1 MLKRLVISNY
11 ALIDNLEISLN
22 GGLTI
27 ITGETGAGKSIIL
40 GALTLLLGERADVRS
55 VRNSDK
61 KTVVEGVFDI
71 SGYSI
76 ESFLSEND
84 IDSYNSDCILRRELL
99 PNGRSRAFV
108 NDTPVT
114 VSVLSELASRLIDI
128 HSQHSNALLLNP
140 VYQLDVI
147 DGISTD
153 KELRLKYAQIYDEY
167 FDLKKRIEETKS
179 RIEKNKADEEY
190 FRFQLRQFDSV
201 ELDQDVIN
209 EMEKRRSTLENISEI
224 KERLW
229 NSSSILGNDDN
240 SIVSG
245 LSYLRQQLDGLI
257 GIFDEAAAISQRV
270 DSLYIESKDILDT
283 LNGYVDNLNDD
294 PDELEQINE
303 KLSAVYSLQ
312 QRYHVKDVADL
323 VKIKN
328 DLEKALFEID
338 NSEEEISELQKKLG
352 LISAKLEDAANKLTA
367 ERKSVASQFSEKLV
381 AVAKPLGMK
390 NLACKIE
397 FLKTDYA
404 KNGQDKIRFLFSF
417 NKNQAL
423 MPVEKTASGGEISRL
438 MLCLKS
444 IIVEKMQLPS
454 IIFDE
459 IDTGVSGDIA
469 NKIGNMMKSISKKI
483 QVIAITHLPQVA
495 ALGDCHYKVYKQD
508 IGNLTVTNMA
518 ELNKIER
525 INEIAGMLSG
535 AQINAAAMDNAKSL
549 LNYDE

>member
-99 PNGRSRAFV
+99 PNGRSRTFV

-153 KELRLKYAQIYDEY
+153 KELKLKYAQIYDEY

-224 KERLW
+224 TERLW

-338 NSEEEISELQKKLG
+338 NSEEEISELQKKLE

-495 ALGDCHYKVYKQD
+495 ALGDYHYKVYKQD

>member
-40 GALTLLLGERADVRS
+40 GALTLLLGERVDVRS

-84 IDSYNSDCILRRELL
+84 IDSDNSDCILRRELL

-397 FLKTDYA
+397 FIKTDYA

-483 QVIAITHLPQVA
+483 QVITITHLPQVA
-495 ALGDCHYKVYKQD
+495 ALGDYHYKVYKQD

>member
-229 NSSSILGNDDN
+229 NSSLILGNDDN

-323 VKIKN
+323 LAGLCQHYPDDYEPERLLDWTLQN
-328 DLEKALFEID
+328 RMRLERA
-338 NSEEEISELQKKLG
+338 
-352 LISAKLEDAANKLTA
+352 
-367 ERKSVASQFSEKLV
+367 
-381 AVAKPLGMK
+381 
-390 NLACKIE
+390 
-397 FLKTDYA
+397 
-404 KNGQDKIRFLFSF
+404 
-417 NKNQAL
+417 
-423 MPVEKTASGGEISRL
+423 
-438 MLCLKS
+438 
-444 IIVEKMQLPS
+444 
-454 IIFDE
+454 
-459 IDTGVSGDIA
+459 
-469 NKIGNMMKSISKKI
+469 
-483 QVIAITHLPQVA
+483 
-495 ALGDCHYKVYKQD
+495 
-508 IGNLTVTNMA
+508 
-518 ELNKIER
+518 
-525 INEIAGMLSG
+525 
-535 AQINAAAMDNAKSL
+535 
-549 LNYDE
+549 

>member
-283 LNGYVDNLNDD
+283 LNGYIDNLNDD

-367 ERKSVASQFSEKLV
+367 ERKSVAGQFSEKLV

-495 ALGDCHYKVYKQD
+495 ALGDYHYKVYKQD

>member
-84 IDSYNSDCILRRELL
+84 VDSYNSDCILRRELL

-283 LNGYVDNLNDD
+283 LNGYIDNLNDD

-367 ERKSVASQFSEKLV
+367 ERKSVAGQFSEKLV

-397 FLKTDYA
+397 FLKIDYA

-495 ALGDCHYKVYKQD
+495 ALGDYHYKVYKQD

>member
-153 KELRLKYAQIYDEY
+153 KELKLKYAQIYDEY

-495 ALGDCHYKVYKQD
+495 ALGDYHYKVYKQD

>member
-153 KELRLKYAQIYDEY
+153 KELKLKYAQIYDEY

-367 ERKSVASQFSEKLV
+367 ERKSVAGQFSEKLV

-397 FLKTDYA
+397 FLKIDYA

-495 ALGDCHYKVYKQD
+495 ALGDYHYKVYKQD

>member
-84 IDSYNSDCILRRELL
+84 VDSYNSDCILRRELL

-367 ERKSVASQFSEKLV
+367 ERKSVAGQFSEKLV

-495 ALGDCHYKVYKQD
+495 ALGDYHYKVYKQD

>member
-99 PNGRSRAFV
+99 PNGRSRTFV

-153 KELRLKYAQIYDEY
+153 KELKLKYAQIYDEY

-495 ALGDCHYKVYKQD
+495 ALGDYHYKVYKQD

>member
-153 KELRLKYAQIYDEY
+153 KELKLKYAQIYDEY

-312 QRYHVKDVADL
+312 QRYHMKDVADL

-495 ALGDCHYKVYKQD
+495 ALGDYHYKVYKQD

>member
-84 IDSYNSDCILRRELL
+84 VDSYNSDCILRRELL

-367 ERKSVASQFSEKLV
+367 ERKSVAGQFSEKLV

-390 NLACKIE
+390 NLACKME

-495 ALGDCHYKVYKQD
+495 ALGDYHYKVYKQD

>member
-84 IDSYNSDCILRRELL
+84 VDSYNSDCILRRELL

-153 KELRLKYAQIYDEY
+153 KELKLKYAQIYDEY

-495 ALGDCHYKVYKQD
+495 ALGDYHYKVYKQD

>member
-84 IDSYNSDCILRRELL
+84 VDSYNSDCILRRELL

-367 ERKSVASQFSEKLV
+367 ERKSVAGQFSEKLV

-397 FLKTDYA
+397 FLKINYA

-423 MPVEKTASGGEISRL
+423 IPVEKTASGGEISRL

-495 ALGDCHYKVYKQD
+495 ALGDYHYKVYKQD